1 MITRAIENAFAL
13 AKKKKWTKTY
23 WAVDIHGT
31 VLLPNLKTGILPDE
45 FYPHAKETLQVLSER
60 EDVKLI
66 LFTCSH
72 PQELKQYVEFFR
84 THGIHFDYANENPEV
99 ETADYGCFDS
109 KIYFNVLLEDKAG

>member
-1 MITRAIENAFAL
+1 M
-13 AKKKKWTKTY
+13 
-23 WAVDIHGT
+23 
-31 VLLPNLKTGILPDE
+31 
-45 FYPHAKETLQVLSER
+45 LSER

-109 KIYFNVLLEDKAG
+109 KIYFNVLLEDKAGFDPETDWLRIKELLRKV